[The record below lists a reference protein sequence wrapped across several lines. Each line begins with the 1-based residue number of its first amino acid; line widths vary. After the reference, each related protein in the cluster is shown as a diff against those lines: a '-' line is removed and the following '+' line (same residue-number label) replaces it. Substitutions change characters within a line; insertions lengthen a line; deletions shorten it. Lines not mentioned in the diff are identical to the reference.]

1 METILAV
8 DLKKGKVVRAFAGF
22 RSNYKPLK
30 STKYNLESP
39 VNFINKVLTLLAIS
53 KVYVA
58 DLDSIQNSGSN
69 FDLISKL
76 LNTFQH
82 LTFLIDNGFD
92 YPKSVKTFCEKLKKK
107 NLYNFIPVVGTENL
121 RNYNFQS
128 YKFLNKCFF
137 SLDFNGTEKK
147 WIRKIKKNKFKIN
160 LILMFIKNT
169 GGRGVRFRELK
180 SVSKT
185 LNSSNIFYAGGVKYW
200 NQLSLLRMAG
210 VHGVLTS
217 TLIIQ
222 KIQGT

>member
-30 STKYNLESP
+30 STKYNLENP
-39 VNFINKVLTLLAIS
+39 VNFINKVLTLFAIR

-69 FDLISKL
+69 LDLISKL

-92 YPKSVKTFCEKLKKK
+92 YPKSVKTFCEQLKKK

-169 GGRGVRFRELK
+169 GGRGVRFSELK
-180 SVSKT
+180 SISKT

-210 VHGVLTS
+210 VHGVLIS
-217 TLIIQ
+217 TLIIE

>member
-30 STKYNLESP
+30 NTKYNLESP
-39 VNFINKVLTLLAIS
+39 VNLINKVLTLFAIS

-82 LTFLIDNGFD
+82 ITFLIDNGFD
-92 YPKSVKTFCEKLKKK
+92 YPKSVITFCEKLKKK

-121 RNYNFQS
+121 RNYNFHS
-128 YKFLNKCFF
+128 YNFLNKCFF

-147 WIRKIKKNKFKIN
+147 WIRKIKKNKLKIN

-180 SVSKT
+180 SISKT

-210 VHGVLTS
+210 VQGVLTS
-217 TLIIQ
+217 TLIIE

>member
-1 METILAV
+1 M
-8 DLKKGKVVRAFAGF
+8 
-22 RSNYKPLK
+22 
-30 STKYNLESP
+30 
-39 VNFINKVLTLLAIS
+39 
-53 KVYVA
+53 
-58 DLDSIQNSGSN
+58 
-69 FDLISKL
+69 
-76 LNTFQH
+76 
-82 LTFLIDNGFD
+82 
-92 YPKSVKTFCEKLKKK
+92 
-107 NLYNFIPVVGTENL
+107 

-180 SVSKT
+180 SISKT
-185 LNSSNIFYAGGVKYW
+185 LNTSNIYYAGGVKYW

-217 TLIIQ
+217 TLIVE

>member
-30 STKYNLESP
+30 NTKYNLESP
-39 VNFINKVLTLLAIS
+39 VNLINKVLTLFAIS

-92 YPKSVKTFCEKLKKK
+92 YPKSVITFCEKLKKK

-128 YKFLNKCFF
+128 YNFLNKCFF

-147 WIRKIKKNKFKIN
+147 WIRKIKKNKLKIN

-180 SVSKT
+180 SISKT

-210 VHGVLTS
+210 VHGVLIS
-217 TLIIQ
+217 TLILE

>member
-8 DLKKGKVVRAFAGF
+8 DLKKGKVVRAFAGL

-30 STKYNLESP
+30 NTKYNLESP
-39 VNFINKVLTLLAIS
+39 LNFIKKVLTLFAIS

-92 YPKSVKTFCEKLKKK
+92 YPKSVITFCEKLKKK

-169 GGRGVRFRELK
+169 GGRGVRFREVKLI
-180 SVSKT
+180 SKT
-185 LNSSNIFYAGGVKYW
+185 LNTSNIYYAGGVKYW

-210 VHGVLTS
+210 VHGVLIS
-217 TLIIQ
+217 TLIVE

>member
-8 DLKKGKVVRAFAGF
+8 DLKKGKVVRAFAGL

-30 STKYNLESP
+30 NTKYNLESP
-39 VNFINKVLTLLAIS
+39 LNFINKVLTVLAIS

-180 SVSKT
+180 SISKT
-185 LNSSNIFYAGGVKYW
+185 LNSNNIFYAGGVKYW

-217 TLIIQ
+217 TLIIE

>member
-30 STKYNLESP
+30 NTKYNLESP
-39 VNFINKVLTLLAIS
+39 VNLINKVLTLFAIS

-92 YPKSVKTFCEKLKKK
+92 YPKSVKTFCEELKKK

-128 YKFLNKCFF
+128 YNFLNKCFF

-180 SVSKT
+180 SISKT

>member
-39 VNFINKVLTLLAIS
+39 VNFINKVLTVLAIN

-92 YPKSVKTFCEKLKKK
+92 YPKSVKTFCEELKKK

-128 YKFLNKCFF
+128 YKFLF
-137 SLDFNGTEKK
+137 
-147 WIRKIKKNKFKIN
+147 
-160 LILMFIKNT
+160 
-169 GGRGVRFRELK
+169 
-180 SVSKT
+180 
-185 LNSSNIFYAGGVKYW
+185 
-200 NQLSLLRMAG
+200 
-210 VHGVLTS
+210 
-217 TLIIQ
+217 
-222 KIQGT
+222 

>member
-30 STKYNLESP
+30 STKYNLECP
-39 VNFINKVLTLLAIS
+39 VNFISKVLTLLPIS

-92 YPKSVKTFCEKLKKK
+92 YPKSVKTFCEQLKKK

-169 GGRGVRFRELK
+169 GGRGVRFSELK
-180 SVSKT
+180 SISKT

-210 VHGVLTS
+210 VHGVLIS
-217 TLIIQ
+217 TLIIE

>member
-128 YKFLNKCFF
+128 YTFLPNIVYLPLILPFSTDSKIKLFF
-137 SLDFNGTEKK
+137 S
-147 WIRKIKKNKFKIN
+147 IKK
-160 LILMFIKNT
+160 LSIK
-169 GGRGVRFRELK
+169 
-180 SVSKT
+180 
-185 LNSSNIFYAGGVKYW
+185 
-200 NQLSLLRMAG
+200 
-210 VHGVLTS
+210 
-217 TLIIQ
+217 LIISSSVF
-222 KIQGT
+222 TFFDL

>member
-1 METILAV
+1 M
-8 DLKKGKVVRAFAGF
+8 
-22 RSNYKPLK
+22 
-30 STKYNLESP
+30 
-39 VNFINKVLTLLAIS
+39 
-53 KVYVA
+53 A

-92 YPKSVKTFCEKLKKK
+92 YPKSVKTFCEELKKK

-180 SVSKT
+180 SISKT
-185 LNSSNIFYAGGVKYW
+185 LNSNNIFYAGGVKYW

-217 TLIIQ
+217 TLIIE

>member
-30 STKYNLESP
+30 NTKYNLESP
-39 VNFINKVLTLLAIS
+39 VNLINKVLTLFAIS

-92 YPKSVKTFCEKLKKK
+92 YARENKNPPTQMEK
-107 NLYNFIPVVGTENL
+107 
-121 RNYNFQS
+121 
-128 YKFLNKCFF
+128 
-137 SLDFNGTEKK
+137 
-147 WIRKIKKNKFKIN
+147 
-160 LILMFIKNT
+160 
-169 GGRGVRFRELK
+169 
-180 SVSKT
+180 
-185 LNSSNIFYAGGVKYW
+185 
-200 NQLSLLRMAG
+200 
-210 VHGVLTS
+210 
-217 TLIIQ
+217 
-222 KIQGT
+222 

>member
-76 LNTFQH
+76 LNTFHH
-82 LTFLIDNGFD
+82 LTFLIDIGFD
-92 YPKSVKTFCEKLKKK
+92 YPKSVKIFCEKLKKK
-107 NLYNFIPVVGTENL
+107 LF
-121 RNYNFQS
+121 
-128 YKFLNKCFF
+128 
-137 SLDFNGTEKK
+137 
-147 WIRKIKKNKFKIN
+147 
-160 LILMFIKNT
+160 
-169 GGRGVRFRELK
+169 
-180 SVSKT
+180 
-185 LNSSNIFYAGGVKYW
+185 
-200 NQLSLLRMAG
+200 
-210 VHGVLTS
+210 
-217 TLIIQ
+217 
-222 KIQGT
+222 

>member
-30 STKYNLESP
+30 NTKYNLESP
-39 VNFINKVLTLLAIS
+39 VNLINKVLTLFAIS

-92 YPKSVKTFCEKLKKK
+92 YPKSVKTFCEELKKK

-121 RNYNFQS
+121 RNYNFHS
-128 YKFLNKCFF
+128 YNFLNKCFF

-147 WIRKIKKNKFKIN
+147 WIRKIKKNKLKIN

-180 SVSKT
+180 SISKT

-200 NQLSLLRMAG
+200 NQLSLLRRAG
-210 VHGVLTS
+210 VHGVLIS
-217 TLIIQ
+217 TLIVE

>member
-22 RSNYKPLK
+22 RLNYKPLK
-30 STKYNLESP
+30 NTKYNLESP
-39 VNFINKVLTLLAIS
+39 VNFINKVLTLFAIS

-92 YPKSVKTFCEKLKKK
+92 YPKSVKIFVKNLKKK
-107 NLYNFIPVVGTENL
+107 IFINFIPVVGTENL

-217 TLIIQ
+217 TLIIE

>member
-22 RSNYKPLK
+22 RLNYKPLK
-30 STKYNLESP
+30 NTKYNLESP
-39 VNFINKVLTLLAIS
+39 VNFINKVLTLFAIS

-92 YPKSVKTFCEKLKKK
+92 YPKSVKTFCEQLKKK

-128 YKFLNKCFF
+128 YKFLNKLFRHI
-137 SLDFNGTEKK
+137 DF
-147 WIRKIKKNKFKIN
+147 
-160 LILMFIKNT
+160 
-169 GGRGVRFRELK
+169 GGELSIGKHIQLRIGYNSKRRQELK
-180 SVSKT
+180 VDSYLGMVGFSWGLGIKISHFTINYGRSSYHLHGSPNYFSFSTSFSK
-185 LNSSNIFYAGGVKYW
+185 FYK
-200 NQLSLLRMAG
+200 
-210 VHGVLTS
+210 
-217 TLIIQ
+217 
-222 KIQGT
+222 